1 MLKQI
6 ATAATMIMLLLSL
19 ATPALAQ
26 EQAQDQDQECEFTGK
41 NFLKGYFQCLERK
54 DPRYLEKARGF
65 TSMGNLYEF
74 GIKVPKHYGQ
84 AAMYYE
90 MACEL
95 ADGNGCTYL
104 ARLYKTGKGVRKNRK
119 KARQLLQRSFLLH

>member
-6 ATAATMIMLLLSL
+6 ASAATLTMLLLSL

-26 EQAQDQDQECEFTGK
+26 DENEDCKYTGK
-41 NFLKGYFQCLERK
+41 NFLRGYLQCLERQ
-54 DPRYLEKARGF
+54 DPRYVEKARGF

-90 MACEL
+90 MACDL

-104 ARLYKTGKGVRKNRK
+104 ARLYKIGKGVKKNRR
-119 KARQLLQRSFLLH
+119 KARDLLKRSFLLN

>member
-6 ATAATMIMLLLSL
+6 ASAATFTMLLLSL

-26 EQAQDQDQECEFTGK
+26 DQDEDCKYTGK
-41 NFLKGYFQCLERK
+41 NFLRGYLQCLERQ
-54 DPRYLEKARGF
+54 DPRYVEKARGF

-90 MACEL
+90 MACDL

-104 ARLYKTGKGVRKNRK
+104 ARLYKTGKGVKKNRR
-119 KARQLLQRSFLLH
+119 KARDLLKRSFLLN